1 MNPGMSNPYRPRKF
15 DATLRTA
22 PSHIVNRCTRL
33 HIIQSVDVSVCAPL
47 LIYVTD
53 DSSPLIIEYED
64 QARRAASS
72 RPDPLQRIAITGNRF
87 PINRQTRKKS
97 NAKQIRATDLRLLK
111 QTSISKTS
119 ISKAK

>member
-22 PSHIVNRCTRL
+22 SSHIVNRCTRL
-33 HIIQSVDVSVCAPL
+33 HIIQSADLSICATL

-53 DSSPLIIEYED
+53 DSSPLIIGYAD

-72 RPDPLQRIAITGNRF
+72 RPDPLQRMAITGNRF
-87 PINRQTRKKS
+87 PINRQTQKKS
-97 NAKQIRATDLRLLK
+97 NAKQIRVTDLRSL
-111 QTSISKTS
+111 TSFNSETITK
-119 ISKAK
+119 